1 MLCKN
6 SNINNI
12 IHTTQMQYCKQIKKY
27 IILAVVIIQIET
39 QLKNTKYYYLK

>member
-1 MLCKN
+1 
-6 SNINNI
+6 
-12 IHTTQMQYCKQIKKY
+12 MQYCKQIKKY